1 MMALAPDV
9 LKSEVLPD
17 KPGFRRLI
25 TKEPVGVVLTIAP
38 WNYPIL
44 TTINSVAP
52 AILSGN
58 SVIIKHSARTPLC
71 ADHFVDAFL
80 EAGAPEGLVTALHTG
95 HDEVAQVI
103 RHPSIGF
110 VSFTG
115 SVPGGGA
122 VYRAVAS
129 ERFID
134 ATLELGG
141 KDPGYVAEDANLDA
155 AVDTLID
162 GAFFNNGQSCCGIER
177 VYVHESKYDAF
188 LEQAQTVLAG
198 YRLGNPAD
206 ASTTHGPLAQAN
218 ACSFLQSQTDDA
230 KARGARLLMGGSATV
245 DAAGKGRFFQPTLLA
260 ECDHTMD
267 IMTEESFGPVL
278 GVAPVRSDEEAIA
291 LMNDS
296 EYGLTA
302 SIFTGSEERA
312 AEMAPRIETGT
323 LFMNRCDYLDPLL
336 PWTGVKNT
344 GKGVSL
350 SAHGFQGFNKLKGY
364 HFKLL
369 N

>member
-1 MMALAPDV
+1 M
-9 LKSEVLPD
+9 
-17 KPGFRRLI
+17 
-25 TKEPVGVVLTIAP
+25 LTIAP

-58 SVIIKHSARTPLC
+58 SVIIKHSARTLLC

-134 ATLELGG
+134 ATLELGE
-141 KDPGYVAEDANLDA
+141 KILAMSPRTRIWTLPSTRLSTAPFSTTAE
-155 AVDTLID
+155 
-162 GAFFNNGQSCCGIER
+162 SCCGIER
-177 VYVHESKYDAF
+177 VYVHDPARRVF
-188 LEQAQTVLAG
+188 EQAQTVLAG

-206 ASTTHGPLAQAN
+206 ASTTHGSLRLAN
-218 ACSFLQSQTDDA
+218 ARSSAVTRRCQSS
-230 KARGARLLMGGSATV
+230 RSAALDGWVMT
-245 DAAGKGRFFQPTLLA
+245 DAAGKGRFFNPHCSPSA
-260 ECDHTMD
+260 DHTMD

-291 LMNDS
+291 LTNDRNI
-296 EYGLTA
+296 GLTA
-302 SIFTGSEERA
+302 SISRDLSKSARRKCHASKPANTVYEPVRLSGPSPCGRGSRTTRRQFT
-312 AEMAPRIETGT
+312 
-323 LFMNRCDYLDPLL
+323 
-336 PWTGVKNT
+336 
-344 GKGVSL
+344 VS
-350 SAHGFQGFNKLKGY
+350 STAFQGFNKF
-364 HFKLL
+364 FKRLPF
-369 N
+369 